1 MRPRPH
7 QFWQFPEHPE
17 PPLVVDVVHEPQQ
30 MDDGEGGAG
39 ELQGEEEGGGE
50 EQEGVDAGDV
60 WGEKGGLKF
69 YDFCNF

>member
-7 QFWQFPEHPE
+7 QLWQFPEHSE

-60 WGEKGGLKF
+60 WGGKGGLKL